1 MLKNNIELDVK
12 VKCIENGISQVQIAE
27 DINTTKSYVN
37 RIIKKQEGIVNKT
50 FVQIME
56 TLGYDIELTYIKRRS
71 YILGGKIK
79 YVVIVC
85 CFVIFICCFDINT
98 CQNRN

>member
-56 TLGYDIELTYIKRRS
+56 TLGYDIELTYIKGS
-71 YILGGKIK
+71 
-79 YVVIVC
+79 
-85 CFVIFICCFDINT
+85 
-98 CQNRN
+98 

>member
-1 MLKNNIELDVK
+1 MIKNNIELDVK

-37 RIIKKQEGIVNKT
+37 RIIKKQESIVNKT

-56 TLGYDIELTYIKRRS
+56 ALGYDIELTYIKRS
-71 YILGGKIK
+71 
-79 YVVIVC
+79 
-85 CFVIFICCFDINT
+85 
-98 CQNRN
+98 

>member
-56 TLGYDIELTYIKRRS
+56 TLGYDIELTYMKRS
-71 YILGGKIK
+71 
-79 YVVIVC
+79 
-85 CFVIFICCFDINT
+85 
-98 CQNRN
+98 